1 MPIDFPQF
9 PLGPDGTSGT
19 TDIFGT
25 NGVEE
30 ELFGTSS
37 ITSSTQLS
45 PTIQVPNAALPILE
59 FMANIIEPGNAII
72 LQNLLNQVADANR
85 QNAFTNNMV
94 TSFLDIIRQ
103 YEEMIIEFNKL
114 DEKRQNVIQKKDTF
128 NVASG
133 VVTTTQAALDTAQAN
148 LATASG
154 AYNAQLNNMKVNF
167 PINTAAYE
175 AAKAARASA
184 QIARDAAYNAY
195 LADPSPT
202 NYAAWQAAEGALST
216 AINNENAAQAVVQN
230 DYNQYNSAVN
240 QINIAIDAYNS
251 AANAYNAAVSDYNTK
266 LQDYKN
272 AIADFNNQVNSTN
285 TAREGR
291 GDSTIPAGTIPDIPP
306 ITAFAPTFG
315 YIANV
320 TPVYQPPYP
329 SFAATPFFTP
339 PGQTNADPQIAT
351 YVPDIPSFSDYIA
364 QFIERQDEQI
374 KMFKELTDMY
384 KSLEPNYTIING
396 SLSALRFLGKD
407 VPDFINDI
415 GQVSAS
421 SASSSLATLIIGLG
435 KPELS
440 RILSEGL
447 ISQMVKNIFNAQ
459 GANFANLNAET
470 VLGAL
475 GALLLS
481 ASFLS
486 SGDAAKLALL
496 FNSSADISKALV
508 SLLTAIA
515 LVNKLVD
522 LIQSGAVAN
531 TVLDILKTKPEFD
544 ALSPEQQT
552 KIQSTFTAV
561 ATITVSL
568 VALALQASLTSDRN
582 LTAQVSSAQFLSEL
596 YSPRSSREISESAL
610 DYLNSRFDNQA
621 LRADLARQLG
631 DDAAFQDFISTNLA
645 LTSTQVGI
653 QLSQTALSNLTS
665 SVITAAAQGAN
676 LKDAIIDQLVKDGT
690 TREAAIRS
698 ADQIE
703 RRFNNSVLG
712 LAIAVQLPTT
722 EPAAPAEEGV
732 PLVTVLGAPV
742 EKDLADTVLQLKKSR
757 LLQELVSL
765 GVNAKLD
772 EKGNI
777 VIENV
782 GFNLQNIGQ
791 ILTDNAKVIRDTNNV
806 TFTNSMAASFTEFLG
821 RVLSLDPNTF
831 AQDLLDPGQTFI
843 GVMYEGIRTGFKRGE
858 TNVKI

>member
-37 ITSSTQLS
+37 ITASTQVS
-45 PTIQVPNAALPILE
+45 TTAEVPSAALPILE
-59 FMANIIEPGNAII
+59 FMANIIEPSNAII
-72 LQNLLNQVADANR
+72 LQNLLNQIADANR

-94 TSFLDIIRQ
+94 TTFLDIIRQ
-103 YEEMIIEFNKL
+103 YEEMIVEFNQL
-114 DEKRQNVIQKKDTF
+114 DEKRQNIIQKKDTF

-167 PINTAAYE
+167 PIHTAAYE

-195 LADPSPT
+195 LADPSPA
-202 NYAAWQAAEGALST
+202 NYAAWQAAESALST
-216 AINNENAAQAVVQN
+216 AINNENAAQAVVTN
-230 DYNQYNSAVN
+230 DYNQYNAAVN
-240 QINIAIDAYNS
+240 QINLAIDAYNS
-251 AANAYNAAVSDYNTK
+251 AANAYNAAVSDYNSK

-272 AIADFNNQVNSTN
+272 AIADFNNQVSSTN
-285 TAREGR
+285 SAREGR
-291 GDSTIPAGTIPDIPP
+291 GDSSIPGGTIPDIPP
-306 ITAFAPTFG
+306 INTFAPTFG
-315 YIANV
+315 HIANV

-374 KMFKELTDMY
+374 QMFKELTDMY

-396 SLSALRFLGKD
+396 SLGALRFLGKD

-447 ISQMVKNIFNAQ
+447 ISQMVKDIFNAQ
-459 GANFANLNAET
+459 GATFTSLNAET

-496 FNSSADISKALV
+496 FNSSLDISKALV
-508 SLLTAIA
+508 SLLTAVA

-531 TVLDILKTKPEFD
+531 TVLDILQTKPEFG
-544 ALSPEQQT
+544 ALSPEQQA

-582 LTAQVSSAQFLSEL
+582 LTAQVSSAQFLTQL
-596 YSPRSSREISESAL
+596 YGDVGAL
-610 DYLNSRFDNQA
+610 DFLNSRFDNQA
-621 LRADLARQLG
+621 LRADIARLLG
-631 DDAAFQDFISTNLA
+631 DDESFQAFVSTNLA
-645 LTSTQVGI
+645 FTSTQVGI
-653 QLSQTALSNLTS
+653 QLSQTALNNLTN
-665 SVITAAAQGAN
+665 SVVRAAAQGAN
-676 LKDAIIDQLVKDGT
+676 LKDAIIDQLVKDGI
-690 TREAAIRS
+690 TRDQAIRS
-698 ADQIE
+698 AGQIE
-703 RRFNNSVLG
+703 QRFNNSILG
-712 LAIAVQLPTT
+712 LAINVQLPT
-722 EPAAPAEEGV
+722 APVEEGGV
-732 PLVTVLGAPV
+732 PAPVTVLGIPV
-742 EKDLADTVLQLKKSR
+742 DEDLADTVLQLKKAR

-772 EKGNI
+772 DQGNI

-791 ILTDNAKVIRDTNNV
+791 ILTDNAKVIRDLNNV
-806 TFTNSMAASFTEFLG
+806 SFTNSMAASFTEFLDV
-821 RVLSLDPNTF
+821 VLSLDPNTL

-843 GVMYEGIRTGFKRGE
+843 GVMYEGIRTGWKRGDID
-858 TNVKI
+858 VRA